1 MDFDIDDM
9 ILTSNNFAKKLNGLA
24 ELSEQSAGNK
34 LGVYNEETYISWWY
48 LQGVHRTIYRESI
61 DKLID
66 FLKTT
71 FDDYFILNIMI
82 RRAIQSINDERL
94 LLLRRENNKL
104 MDKWKK
110 GIIYLKNEY
119 SSNELIQKKFDSFLI
134 HLL

>member
-9 ILTSNNFAKKLNGLA
+9 IITSNKFARKLNGLA
-24 ELSEQSAGNK
+24 ELSEQPAGNK

-48 LQGVHRTIYRESI
+48 LQGIHRTIYAESI
-61 DKLID
+61 DKLLD

-94 LLLRRENNKL
+94 LLLRRENDKL
-104 MDKWKK
+104 MNKWKN

>member
-1 MDFDIDDM
+1 MDFDIEDM
-9 ILTSNNFAKKLNGLA
+9 ILTSKKFSQKLNGLA
-24 ELSEQSAGNK
+24 ELSEQPAGNK

-48 LQGVHRTIYRESI
+48 LQGVQRTIYGESI
-61 DKLID
+61 DKLLD

-94 LLLRRENNKL
+94 LLLRRENDKL
-104 MDKWKK
+104 MNKWKN

>member
-9 ILTSNNFAKKLNGLA
+9 ILTINKFAKKLNGLA
-24 ELSEQSAGNK
+24 ELSEQPIGNK
-34 LGVYNEETYISWWY
+34 LGVYKEDTYISWWY
-48 LQGVHRTIYRESI
+48 LQGVQRTIYGESI
-61 DKLID
+61 DKLLD

-71 FDDYFILNIMI
+71 FDDYFIFNIMI

-94 LLLRRENNKL
+94 LLLRRENDKL
-104 MDKWKK
+104 MNKWKN

-119 SSNELIQKKFDSFLI
+119 SSNELIQKKFDTFLI

>member
-9 ILTSNNFAKKLNGLA
+9 ILTSNKFAQKLNGLA
-24 ELSEQSAGNK
+24 ELSEQARGNK

-48 LQGVHRTIYRESI
+48 LQGIQRTIYAESI
-61 DKLID
+61 DKLLD
-66 FLKTT
+66 FLKII

-82 RRAIQSINDERL
+82 RRAIQCINDERL
-94 LLLRRENNKL
+94 LLLRRENDKL
-104 MDKWKK
+104 MNKWKN

-119 SSNELIQKKFDSFLI
+119 STNQSIQKKLDSFLI

>member
-9 ILTSNNFAKKLNGLA
+9 IITSKTFERKLKGLS
-24 ELSEQSAGNK
+24 ELSNQPAGNK
-34 LGVYNEETYISWWY
+34 LGVYNDETYISWWY
-48 LQGVHRTIYRESI
+48 LQGVHRTIYGESI
-61 DKLID
+61 DKLLE
-66 FLKTT
+66 FLKIT

-94 LLLRRENNKL
+94 LFLRRENDKL

-119 SSNELIQKKFDSFLI
+119 SENQSIQKKFDSFLI

>member
-9 ILTSNNFAKKLNGLA
+9 IITSNKFAQKLNGLA
-24 ELSEQSAGNK
+24 ELSKQSAGNK

-48 LQGVHRTIYRESI
+48 LQGIQRTIYAESI
-61 DKLID
+61 DKLLD
-66 FLKTT
+66 FLKIT

-94 LLLRRENNKL
+94 LLLRRENEKL
-104 MDKWKK
+104 MNKWKN

-119 SSNELIQKKFDSFLI
+119 SSNELIQKKLDSFLI

>member
-1 MDFDIDDM
+1 MDFDIEDM
-9 ILTSNNFAKKLNGLA
+9 ILTSNKFARKLNGLA
-24 ELSEQSAGNK
+24 ELSDQPSGNK
-34 LGVYNEETYISWWY
+34 LGVYKEDTYISWWY
-48 LQGVHRTIYRESI
+48 LQGVQRTIYGESI
-61 DKLID
+61 DKLLD

-71 FDDYFILNIMI
+71 FDDYFIFNIMI

-94 LLLRRENNKL
+94 LLLRRENDKL
-104 MDKWKK
+104 MNKWKN

>member
-9 ILTSNNFAKKLNGLA
+9 ILTSNKFARKLNGLA
-24 ELSEQSAGNK
+24 ELSQQSRGNK

-48 LQGVHRTIYRESI
+48 LQGIHRTFYAESI
-61 DKLID
+61 DKLLD
-66 FLKTT
+66 FLKIT
-71 FDDYFILNIMI
+71 FDDYFIFNIML

-94 LLLRRENNKL
+94 LILRRENEKL
-104 MDKWKK
+104 MNKWKN

-119 SSNELIQKKFDSFLI
+119 SSNKIIQQKLDSFLI